1 MNKQK
6 GFTLIELL
14 VAMGIIA
21 VLTGMAAFNF
31 NQSRVRARDVQR
43 KSDLSQ
49 LQKAMELY
57 KNDND
62 GSYPDKANYQ
72 STLLG
77 GEYIKSTF
85 NDPKGSEWKAYT
97 YEPAAVGLKT
107 YYLMACLENPADSTK
122 TTDTTICQNF
132 TSDTTDI
139 CGCGIS
145 TKTGAMYIISNP

>member
-1 MNKQK
+1 MNNKRG

-43 KSDLSQ
+43 KNDLSQ

-57 KNDND
+57 KNDT
-62 GSYPDKANYQ
+62 GSYPDVDYQ
-72 STLLG
+72 TILLG
-77 GEYIKSTF
+77 PGEYIKNTF
-85 NDPKGSEWKAYT
+85 SDPKGTEWITYQ
-97 YEPAAVGLKT
+97 YEPAIGFKS
-107 YYLMACLENPADSTK
+107 YYLMACLENSADAAK
-122 TTDTTICQNF
+122 ETDTTICQNF

-139 CGCGIS
+139 CSCGS
-145 TKTGAMYIISNP
+145 PSKTGAMYIISNP